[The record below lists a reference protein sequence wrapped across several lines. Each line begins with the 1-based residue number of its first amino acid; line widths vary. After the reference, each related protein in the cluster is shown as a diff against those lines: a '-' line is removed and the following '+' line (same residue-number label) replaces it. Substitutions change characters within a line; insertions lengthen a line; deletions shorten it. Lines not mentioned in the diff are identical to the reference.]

1 MNGNSKLSTPHLDK
15 LKALR
20 ANKRLPKADKHR
32 VEEAIR
38 HYHNWIC
45 ELESVKRGQKDS
57 VRRLVEAADRYKTF
71 IDLDLIFDSPHDF
84 LYRQK
89 GQLKLDN
96 TIIEEF
102 LPHLLYRGLRWPK
115 DHFEMGPRKTFAGL
129 NFASSLANP
138 GIAGCPRLTT
148 KDQDFI
154 LGKRLYIKTSF
165 DDKFHDAELLESYL
179 GYICAE
185 CKTNLDKTMFQEAVA
200 TSRNL
205 KNAVPSS
212 LYFLVCEFLDMTPI
226 SITSTYIDD
235 ILIIRK
241 AKRISSNMRQEY
253 RTAYE
258 RRIRRDEYIEFLEK
272 SKYAVDVFQRML
284 EKIQQAIDDKAPET
298 DKVLQQG
305 HF

>member
-1 MNGNSKLSTPHLDK
+1 MNGDSKLPTPHLDK
-15 LKALR
+15 LNALR
-20 ANKRLPKADKHR
+20 ANKRLPKADKCR

-38 HYHNWIC
+38 HYHNWIG
-45 ELESVKRGQKDS
+45 ELVRVRRGQKDS
-57 VRRLVEAADRYKTF
+57 VQRLVEAADRYKTY
-71 IDLDLIFDSPHDF
+71 IELELIFDSPSDF

-129 NFASSLANP
+129 SFASSLANP
-138 GIAGCPRLTT
+138 GTAGSPRLTT

-165 DDKFHDAELLESYL
+165 DDKFHDAELVESYL

-205 KNAVPSS
+205 KIAVPYS
-212 LYFLVCEFLDMTPI
+212 LYFLVCDFLDMTPI
-226 SITSTYIDD
+226 STTSTHIDD

-241 AKRISSNMRQEY
+241 AKRISSNIRQEY
-253 RTAYE
+253 RTAKE
-258 RRIRRDEYIEFLEK
+258 RRIRRNEYVEFLDK
-272 SKYAVDVFQRML
+272 SKYAVDVFQHMID
-284 EKIQQAIDDKAPET
+284 KIQQAIDDKAPET